1 MLPELPP
8 TIEATLL
15 RPRLLATDGTPH
27 VELVDDPDTWRD
39 GYPELVPVGRGVFTV
54 VLADDRATQAH
65 VDGDTEAMAVRGRFE
80 PLAGCP
86 QAQSGD
92 TLAVEL
98 GPSLAVVFEVGLT
111 GDDLRS
117 VDPGWTPTMPD
128 GPRPGELVLVLREEL
143 GAVIG
148 G

>member
-15 RPRLLATDGTPH
+15 RPRLLATDGTPY
-27 VELVDDPDTWRD
+27 VELAHDPDIWRD
-39 GYPELVPVGRGVFTV
+39 GDPELVPVGRGEFTV

>member
-1 MLPELPP
+1 MLELHDN
-8 TIEATLL
+8 IQATLL

-27 VELVDDPDTWRD
+27 VELTHDPDTWRD
-39 GYPELVPVGRGVFTV
+39 ADPDLVPVGRGVFTV
-54 VLADDRATQAH
+54 VLADDRATLDQ
-65 VDGDTEAMAVRGRFE
+65 VDGDTESMAVRARFE
-80 PLAGCP
+80 PLAGGP

-92 TLAVEL
+92 TLAVEV
-98 GPSLAVVFEVGLT
+98 GPGLALAFQVTVT

-117 VDPGWTPTMPD
+117 VDPGWAPFFTD
-128 GPRPGELVLVLREEL
+128 GPRPGELLLVLREEL

>member
-27 VELVDDPDTWRD
+27 VELAHDFDTWSD
-39 GYPELVPVGRGVFTV
+39 GDPELAPVGRGAFTV
-54 VLADDRATQAH
+54 VLADDRATLAQ
-65 VDGDTEAMAVRGRFE
+65 VDGETESMAVRARFE

-86 QAQSGD
+86 QAQTGD
-92 TLAVEL
+92 NMAVEL
-98 GPSLAVVFEVGLT
+98 GAGLAVVFDVVLT

-128 GPRPGELVLVLREEL
+128 GPRPGELLLVLREEL

>member
-15 RPRLLATDGTPH
+15 RPRLLATDGTPY
-27 VELVDDPDTWRD
+27 VELAHDPDTWRD
-39 GYPELVPVGRGVFTV
+39 GDPELVPVGRGEFTV
-54 VLADDRATQAH
+54 VLADDRATLAQ
-65 VDGDTEAMAVRGRFE
+65 VEGDAESMVMRARFE
-80 PLAGCP
+80 PLAGGP
-86 QAQSGD
+86 QAQTGD
-92 TLAVEL
+92 SLAVEL
-98 GPSLAVVFEVGLT
+98 GPSLAVVFEVVLT

-117 VDPGWTPTMPD
+117 VDPGWTRAMPD
-128 GPRPGELVLVLREEL
+128 GPRPGELLLVLHEEL